1 MTLSGSGEASREGSS
16 AKTADASKS
25 LVFAA
30 PPSCAADAS
39 AAGLTSTST
48 ADVVNVW
55 PGFGFCAFE
64 DEEAALDGGA
74 GVGTSGSTSASR
86 NAGVGVATSG
96 SPALCS
102 GACCLF
108 FLGSEKRDAVGWER
122 VRRQLFGPTSVRAF
136 YLSVSG
142 SMSVRVDTVASPAGK
157 AVNIF
162 VYVHACVS
170 AGVLVWGICG
180 RTFSI
185 GALHDGQR
193 GQWLLTGAPH

>member
-30 PPSCAADAS
+30 PPSCPAAAS

-48 ADVVNVW
+48 ADVVNVC

-86 NAGVGVATSG
+86 NAGAGVATSG

-102 GACCLF
+102 GACFCWGVRDGMRF
-108 FLGSEKRDAVGWER
+108 DGNVLGVSFAD
-122 VRRQLFGPTSVRAF
+122 RRLLG
-136 YLSVSG
+136 
-142 SMSVRVDTVASPAGK
+142 
-157 AVNIF
+157 
-162 VYVHACVS
+162 
-170 AGVLVWGICG
+170 
-180 RTFSI
+180 FSI
-185 GALHDGQR
+185 EC
-193 GQWLLTGAPH
+193 QWINVCQG